1 MGKLRVATN
10 SYQNIVLLVL
20 LVIGLLVLYR
30 YIKNVETDTKVLNNN
45 IIELSKKIQTLS
57 KNIQDENTTCMRE
70 QFPSEKLKNTETVE
84 TIKKQFE
91 PILEKVE
98 DDENESIQ
106 SEDITNML
114 QKVMGGCVSHEF
126 DEIDVIINNIQ
137 QHEYVMTNN
146 DIHKSK
152 IEIIEHDE
160 ELIEHDEELI
170 EHDEELIEDDKELI
184 EDDKEQ
190 NTVVVDRTENTD
202 DDDDIIIKKPSEK
215 DELLKKTNDEL
226 KNILKEKGL
235 QTKGNK
241 TELVDRILSNE

>member
-45 IIELSKKIQTLS
+45 IIELSKKIQIVS
-57 KNIQDENTTCMRE
+57 KNIQDESNVCMRE
-70 QFPSEKLKNTETVE
+70 QVKTTE
-84 TIKKQFE
+84 IKKQSE

-98 DDENESIQ
+98 EDNESIQ

-114 QKVMGGCVSHEF
+114 QKVMGGGVQGF

-137 QHEYVMTNN
+137 QDYVMNTN
-146 DIHKSK
+146 DAPTSK
-152 IEIIEHDE
+152 IEIIEDE
-160 ELIEHDEELI
+160 NDQQEDENDQQE
-170 EHDEELIEDDKELI
+170 DENNEEIKIINEKPS
-184 EDDKEQ
+184 
-190 NTVVVDRTENTD
+190 V
-202 DDDDIIIKKPSEK
+202 DDDDIIITKPSEK
-215 DELLKKTNDEL
+215 DELQKKTNEEL

-241 TELVDRILSNE
+241 TELVDRILSNA

>member
-45 IIELSKKIQTLS
+45 IIELSKKIQILS
-57 KNIQDENTTCMRE
+57 KNIQDESNVCMRE
-70 QFPSEKLKNTETVE
+70 QVKTTE
-84 TIKKQFE
+84 IKKQSE
-91 PILEKVE
+91 PILEKLEE
-98 DDENESIQ
+98 DNESIQ

-114 QKVMGGCVSHEF
+114 QKVMGGGVQGF

-137 QHEYVMTNN
+137 QDYVMNTN
-146 DIHKSK
+146 DAPTSK
-152 IEIIEHDE
+152 IEIIEDE
-160 ELIEHDEELI
+160 NDQQEDENDQQEY
-170 EHDEELIEDDKELI
+170 ENNEEIKITNEKPS
-184 EDDKEQ
+184 
-190 NTVVVDRTENTD
+190 V
-202 DDDDIIIKKPSEK
+202 DDDDIIITKPSEK
-215 DELLKKTNDEL
+215 DELQKKTNEEL

-241 TELVDRILSNE
+241 TELVDRILSNA

>member
-45 IIELSKKIQTLS
+45 IIELSKKIQILS
-57 KNIQDENTTCMRE
+57 KNIQDENTMCMRE
-70 QFPSEKLKNTETVE
+70 PVPSEKLKNTETVE
-84 TIKKQFE
+84 TIQKQFE

-98 DDENESIQ
+98 ADENESIQ

-114 QKVMGGCVSHEF
+114 QKVMGGCVSPEF

-137 QHEYVMTNN
+137 QQQEYVMTNN
-146 DIHKSK
+146 NIPKSK
-152 IEIIEHDE
+152 IEIIEDE
-160 ELIEHDEELI
+160 EEEEIIENDEEKQKV
-170 EHDEELIEDDKELI
+170 E
-184 EDDKEQ
+184 
-190 NTVVVDRTENTD
+190 VDRIENTD
-202 DDDDIIIKKPSEK
+202 DDIIITKPSEK

-241 TELVDRILSNE
+241 TELVERILSNE

>member
-57 KNIQDENTTCMRE
+57 KNIQDENTMCMRE

-114 QKVMGGCVSHEF
+114 QKVMGGCVSPEF

-137 QHEYVMTNN
+137 QQEYVMTNT
-146 DIHKSK
+146 DIPKSK
-152 IEIIEHDE
+152 IEIIEDDE
-160 ELIEHDEELI
+160 EI
-170 EHDEELIEDDKELI
+170 I

-202 DDDDIIIKKPSEK
+202 DDIIITKPSEK

>member
-1 MGKLRVATN
+1 
-10 SYQNIVLLVL
+10 
-20 LVIGLLVLYR
+20 
-30 YIKNVETDTKVLNNN
+30 
-45 IIELSKKIQTLS
+45 
-57 KNIQDENTTCMRE
+57 
-70 QFPSEKLKNTETVE
+70 
-84 TIKKQFE
+84 
-91 PILEKVE
+91 
-98 DDENESIQ
+98 
-106 SEDITNML
+106 ML
-114 QKVMGGCVSHEF
+114 QKVKGGCVSHEF

-170 EHDEELIEDDKELI
+170 EHDEELIEDDKE
-184 EDDKEQ
+184 Q

-202 DDDDIIIKKPSEK
+202 DDDDIIITKPSEK

-241 TELVDRILSNE
+241 T